1 MSSLT
6 LEARVGF
13 TLSLHLVRSSFHQRH
28 LSYLPPLTAPDMRRG
43 AGLSGLQRH
52 TSTAAQYTTLSTT
65 LTTQQLTSLRAQLD
79 AFRTH
84 LVAFATAHRADI
96 RADPKLRHEFQKMCA
111 AIGIDPL
118 AIGATTPG
126 GGKWFNAARGVVG
139 DILGMSDWQHE
150 LAVQIVDVCASTRDL
165 NGGMIAMHDLI
176 SRVQALR
183 TVSQDD
189 AATATIT
196 QEDVVR
202 SVKLLKPLNAGYE
215 IHSIPPSRDLFIRSV
230 PSELDSD
237 TITLLGLASSL
248 GHLGEPTVI
257 MATGWSDTRTRAAFE
272 KMVVRDGVAWVDE
285 QAAEQGGGM
294 EIWVPSACKFE

>member
-1 MSSLT
+1 
-6 LEARVGF
+6 
-13 TLSLHLVRSSFHQRH
+13 
-28 LSYLPPLTAPDMRRG
+28 MRRG

-52 TSTAAQYTTLSTT
+52 TSTAAQYTTLSST
-65 LTTQQLTSLRAQLD
+65 LTTQQLSSLRAQLD

-84 LVAFATAHRADI
+84 LVAFATAHRTDI

-118 AIGATTPG
+118 AIGAAPPTSAAG
-126 GGKWFNAARGVVG
+126 GGKWLSAAKGIVG

-176 SRVQALR
+176 ARVQSLR
-183 TVSQDD
+183 TVTQD
-189 AATATIT
+189 AAAVTIT
-196 QEDVVR
+196 PEDVIR

-215 IHSIPPSRDLFIRSV
+215 IHTIPPSREPYIRSV
-230 PSELDSD
+230 PSELDTD
-237 TITLLGLASSL
+237 TITLLGLASSAH
-248 GHLGEPTVI
+248 GHLGEPVVI
-257 MATGWSDTRTRAAFE
+257 RATGWTDTRTRAAFE

-285 QAAEQGGGM
+285 QVAVQGGGM
-294 EIWVPSACKFE
+294 EIWIPSACKWK